1 MVIAVS
7 LALPLAACA
16 VGPDFV
22 PPDAPVSNNFV
33 GANNRSIRTD
43 HQDYRDWWRA
53 FRDPTLNRLVQ
64 IAYDQ
69 NLTLLSA
76 GTRVLQA
83 RAVLGIAVGSFYPQV
98 QQGVGDL
105 TYNRTSA
112 ATPTAPPNSAP
123 GYFGPM
129 RSRCRRLGN
138 WTSGASFAA
147 A

>member
-64 IAYDQ
+64 IGYDQ

-105 TYNRTSA
+105 TDEIEKLDRLKKAGSISEAEFTRL
-112 ATPTAPPNSAP
+112 
-123 GYFGPM
+123 
-129 RSRCRRLGN
+129 RSKLV
-138 WTSGASFAA
+138 S
-147 A
+147 